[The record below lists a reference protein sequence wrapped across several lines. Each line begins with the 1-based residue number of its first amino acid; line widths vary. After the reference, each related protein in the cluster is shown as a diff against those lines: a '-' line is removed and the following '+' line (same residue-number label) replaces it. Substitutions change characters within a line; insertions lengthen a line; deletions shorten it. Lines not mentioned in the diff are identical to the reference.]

1 MPPSN
6 PNIVL
11 LHSHDTGRY
20 ISPYG
25 YDVPTPNLHTLA
37 EEALVFR
44 NAFTPAPTCSPSR
57 VAMMTGMVPHTAG
70 MLGNTGH
77 GWAMDDPDQHLA
89 NHLRKHGYDTVLC
102 GFQDEQPGDNDPAKS
117 RELGYRTFPDPNAAY
132 DDEATAAAATEY
144 LASADEPFFLHT
156 TFVNTHRGYPD
167 PEETGIDPDGVNP
180 PGPLP
185 DVPVCRRGWAGFH
198 GSVRALDACAGT
210 VIDALREHNML
221 GNTVLLFTTDHG
233 PPFKDM
239 KCNLYD
245 GGTRVSLLARF
256 PEGPR
261 GDTTDAFVSH
271 EDLVPTLCEYLD
283 VGVPSHV
290 QGRSWLPAVT
300 GRPFDGR
307 EMVYGE
313 VTYHGAYE
321 PKRCVRTRRYKYI
334 RRYGDCD
341 TYVLPNVDPSPS
353 KSFFVEHGLGD
364 RKRPREALYDTYF
377 DPSERHNLIDDPVYE
392 DVRTDLRSALDDWM
406 ERTDDPLLSGPVS
419 KPQGVRSTLQD
430 AVDNGDESEPKDVR

>member
-1 MPPSN
+1 VPPSN

-117 RELGYRTFPDPNAAY
+117 RELGYRTFPDPNAAD
-132 DDEATAAAATEY
+132 DDESTAAAATEY
-144 LASADEPFFLHT
+144 LASADEPFSLHT
-156 TFVNTHRGYPD
+156 IFINTHRGYPD

-198 GSVRALDACAGT
+198 GSVRALDACAGM
-210 VIDALREHNML
+210 VIDALREHDML

-233 PPFKDM
+233 PPFRDM
-239 KCNLYD
+239 KC
-245 GGTRVSLLARF
+245 TS
-256 PEGPR
+256 
-261 GDTTDAFVSH
+261 TTGALVSH
-271 EDLVPTLCEYLD
+271 SSRGSQRDLVATRPTPSCHTRISYRPSASIWISASRRTSR
-283 VGVPSHV
+283 VVPGCRRSPV
-290 QGRSWLPAVT
+290 GRS
-300 GRPFDGR
+300 
-307 EMVYGE
+307 MV
-313 VTYHGAYE
+313 
-321 PKRCVRTRRYKYI
+321 
-334 RRYGDCD
+334 
-341 TYVLPNVDPSPS
+341 
-353 KSFFVEHGLGD
+353 
-364 RKRPREALYDTYF
+364 
-377 DPSERHNLIDDPVYE
+377 ER
-392 DVRTDLRSALDDWM
+392 W
-406 ERTDDPLLSGPVS
+406 
-419 KPQGVRSTLQD
+419 ST
-430 AVDNGDESEPKDVR
+430 VK